1 MEKENKEFVPTDLQ
15 KEACKKAKLNLDE
28 FQSSEDLNE
37 ALSKRGYIID
47 GENIIT
53 PNENSATMPQEGQ
66 DDKSNATDE
75 DNGLT
80 VDGNT
85 GDTVDANINWVDEKA
100 QHYQNIY
107 NSDTT
112 TQELK
117 NDAKYERITNETIGF
132 KAKIFGATIHYT
144 SKDHVCV
151 SDEADLKV
159 YAALLKE
166 PHNQGR
172 PINFGEHLSDE
183 QKLKL
188 YAACLLNDAKIGQN
202 APQLTAENLEAIKNM
217 LSEEEWKKFANAHAQ
232 RLEAA
237 QTAQTQQTANVL
249 SDDDKEKVAQGLKD
263 ELALA
268 RLNQKDKSELSEDE
282 NKKLESLESGQKD
295 RIDFLHKVCKEHRSE
310 FIEIREQ
317 VQQEIL
323 EIKEQKKISN
333 IQQLLKS
340 QSKVNS

>member
-1 MEKENKEFVPTDLQ
+1 M
-15 KEACKKAKLNLDE
+15 
-28 FQSSEDLNE
+28 
-37 ALSKRGYIID
+37 
-47 GENIIT
+47 
-53 PNENSATMPQEGQ
+53 
-66 DDKSNATDE
+66 
-75 DNGLT
+75 
-80 VDGNT
+80 
-85 GDTVDANINWVDEKA
+85 
-100 QHYQNIY
+100 
-107 NSDTT
+107 
-112 TQELK
+112 
-117 NDAKYERITNETIGF
+117 YE
-132 KAKIFGATIHYT
+132 
-144 SKDHVCV
+144 
-151 SDEADLKV
+151 
-159 YAALLKE
+159 ALLKE

-188 YAACLLNDAKIGQN
+188 YAACLLNEAQIGQN
-202 APQLTAENLEAIKNM
+202 APQLTKENLDAIKKM
-217 LSEEEWKKFANAHAQ
+217 LPEDEWKKFANAHAQ

-237 QTAQTQQTANVL
+237 QTAQTQQTADVL

-282 NKKLESLESGQKD
+282 NKKLKSLESGQKD